1 MSHPEIRLGYPPWID
16 EVVDWD
22 RPLAT
27 DQDRMRL
34 AIALS
39 RENVLRGQGGP
50 FGAVVVES
58 ASGRIVAAGVNLV
71 IPQRNSMLHAEVV
84 ALMLAEARQGS
95 YSLGGPRHDLV
106 SSCDPCAMCLGA
118 VLWSGAARLVCGAD
132 REDAERIDFDEG
144 PVFNASYEYLR
155 RRGIEVTRGVCRDE
169 AREVLDLYRRRAGPI
184 YNG

>member
-1 MSHPEIRLGYPPWID
+1 MRHPEIRLGYPDWID

-27 DQDRMRL
+27 DLERMRL
-34 AIALS
+34 AVALS
-39 RENVLRGQGGP
+39 RENTLRGQGGP
-50 FGAVVVES
+50 FGAVIVES
-58 ASGRIVAAGVNLV
+58 DSGRIVAAGMNLV
-71 IPQRNSMLHAEVV
+71 IPQQNSMLHAEVV
-84 ALMLAEARQGS
+84 ALMLAEARVGG
-95 YSLGGPRHDLV
+95 YSLGSRPHDLV

-118 VLWSGAARLVCGAD
+118 VLWSGVARLVCGAD

-144 PVFNASYEYLR
+144 PVFTASYEYLR
-155 RRGIEVTRGVCRDE
+155 QRGIEVIRGVCRDE